1 MMLKSVFII
10 AIVAVAMIGI
20 MVPNVFAVE
29 ENVTIEG
36 NLNPFNRSEEVYVVK
51 VNPSNEHRDIT
62 FSIYGS
68 DGVIFSKT
76 SFIKSSGSYENF
88 FVKFFP
94 PLFEDNMKYTIEV
107 IGDGLVGRQIITIG
121 QEFASYQS
129 EPLPNDKFQ
138 SEESAAAEQA
148 AAEQAAAEQAAA
160 EQAAAEQAAA
170 EQAAAEQA
178 AARAAEARAAE
189 ARAAEARAAEARA
202 AEARAAEARAAEDA
216 VNSILL
222 VIFVTLTI
230 FLLVLFIKR
239 KTNNNKTNN
248 NKKSNNSS
256 SSSQNKN
263 NRGQIFCNNCGSR
276 MLGSSYFCNN
286 CGNSS
291 SDKKTHN
298 DNPHNPYEN
307 NLQYCYDILEVNPN
321 ATPQEI
327 KTARNR
333 LALQWHPDKHR
344 SLDRKVMAEKET
356 KKINAAYAELRKAGK
371 VS

>member
-36 NLNPFNRSEEVYVVK
+36 NLNPFNRSEELYVVK

-94 PLFEDNMKYTIEV
+94 PLFEDNMRYTIEV
-107 IGDGLVGRQIITIG
+107 IGDGLVGRQIITVG
-121 QEFASYQS
+121 QEFTSYQS

-138 SEESAAAEQA
+138 SEESAAVDA
-148 AAEQAAAEQAAA
+148 AAEQAAAEQ
-160 EQAAAEQAAA
+160 
-170 EQAAAEQA
+170 
-178 AARAAEARAAE
+178 
-189 ARAAEARAAEARA
+189 AEARAAEARA

-356 KKINAAYAELRKAGK
+356 KKINAAYDELRKAGK